1 MKGQLQN
8 FLKGILKENPTFVIM
23 LGMCP
28 TLAVTKTLESA
39 LGMGMCIL
47 FVLFFSNLIISLIK
61 SIVPNEI
68 RIPVYIVII
77 ASLVTIVEM
86 VLQAFLPALY
96 SQLGAFVSL
105 IVVNCI
111 ILGRAEA
118 FASKNSPVSSMVDAI
133 GMAVGF
139 TLSISLVSIVREFF
153 GAGTIT
159 VWGSLAIDCTGLY
172 EALTIEPVGLLQTN
186 AGAFLTLGLM
196 MGIITLIGNS
206 IKLRKEAKAKAEALK
221 AKEAAK
227 LAAEGGNN

>member
-1 MKGQLQN
+1 MEKTNQAKN
-8 FLKGILKENPTFVIM
+8 FLKGIISENPTFVMM

-61 SIVPNEI
+61 KIVPNEI

-86 VLQAFLPALY
+86 VLKAFLPGLY
-96 SQLGAFVSL
+96 TQLGAFVSL

-118 FASKNSPVSSMVDAI
+118 FASKNNPVDSMVDAV
-133 GMAVGF
+133 GMACGF
-139 TLSISLVSIVREFF
+139 TLSISLVSIIREFI
-153 GAGTIT
+153 GKGTIT
-159 VWGSLAIDCTGLY
+159 VWGKLQLDASKLFEVLH
-172 EALTIEPVGLLQTN
+172 IEPLSLLQTN
-186 AGAFLTLGLM
+186 AGAFLTLGLLAGSII
-196 MGIITLIGNS
+196 GIANN
-206 IKLRKEAKAKAEALK
+206 IKKSKENKAKTASAT
-221 AKEAAK
+221 K
-227 LAAEGGNN
+227 LEVKGGTK

>member
-1 MKGQLQN
+1 MEKQSVSQN
-8 FLKGILKENPTFVIM
+8 FFKGIIKENPTFVMM

-47 FVLFFSNLIISLIK
+47 FVLFFSNLIISCIK
-61 SIVPNEI
+61 KIVPNEI

-86 VLQAFLPALY
+86 VLSAFLPSLY
-96 SQLGAFVSL
+96 SQLGVFVSL

-118 FASKNSPVSSMVDAI
+118 YASKNSPLDSIVDAV

-139 TLSISLVSIVREFF
+139 TLSISIVAILREFL
-153 GAGTIT
+153 GNGTIT
-159 VWGSLAIDCTGLY
+159 VWGNLVINAEGLF
-172 EALTIEPVGLLQTN
+172 EVLHIQPLSILQSN
-186 AGAFLTLGLM
+186 AGAFLTLGLLA
-196 MGIITLIGNS
+196 GCIIGIGNNIS
-206 IKLRKEAKAKAEALK
+206 KNKKNK
-221 AKEAAK
+221 AKEAVQVK
-227 LAAEGGNN
+227 GGTK